1 MRRAGALASV
11 TAVLVACLAAS
22 PAPAVSAPAHRPAHP
37 AAAGHPTTA
46 AEWHRLHPTLCHTVG
61 DREPLP

>member
-11 TAVLVACLAAS
+11 TAVLLACLAAS
-22 PAPAVSAPAHRPAHP
+22 PAPAVSAPAHA
-37 AAAGHPTTA
+37 AAAGHPLTA
-46 AEWHRLHPTLCHTVG
+46 AEWHRLHPALCHTVG

>member
-11 TAVLVACLAAS
+11 TAVLLACLAAS
-22 PAPAVSAPAHRPAHP
+22 PAPAVSAPAHRPAHA

-46 AEWHRLHPTLCHTVG
+46 AEWHRVHPTHCHTVG

>member
-11 TAVLVACLAAS
+11 TAVLLACLAAS
-22 PAPAVSAPAHRPAHP
+22 PAPAVSAPVHRPADP
-37 AAAGHPTTA
+37 AAAGHPTAA
-46 AEWHRLHPTLCHTVG
+46 AEWHRLHPALCHTVG